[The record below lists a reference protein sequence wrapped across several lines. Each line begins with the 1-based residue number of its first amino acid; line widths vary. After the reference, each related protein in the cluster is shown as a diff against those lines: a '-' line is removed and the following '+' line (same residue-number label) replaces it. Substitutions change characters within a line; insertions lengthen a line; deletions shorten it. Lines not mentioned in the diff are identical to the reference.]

1 MNARRRRLRTP
12 AGAARAILAGLAL
25 AAVTAGCGT
34 RVASLSFPAA
44 RPASPVPSTAP
55 PTTVDGSAV
64 PPATVPGA
72 TTTTTTV
79 RLGPGQATITGT
91 VEDAGRPV
99 PGATVLVQRLVGGG
113 KATTEASTSAA
124 GTWTVPGVLGGVYRI
139 RAWSAPTLAQTR
151 PLEVW
156 VADGQTRTLTLR
168 VARIGRSTTVAA
180 TWSPD
185 PPVVGRPDVVTVTV
199 SRQRVT
205 VGGAVV
211 DPRLPGIA
219 VRLSS
224 AGWVFAGS
232 GTGVT
237 GPAGRVELTATC
249 RRAGTQPVA
258 AVVGLRPLTLDP
270 PACLPATSAGAAT
283 GHR

>member
-12 AGAARAILAGLAL
+12 AGAARAILAGLGL
-25 AAVTAGCGT
+25 AALTAGCGT
-34 RVASLSFPAA
+34 RVASLSFPAG
-44 RPASPVPSTAP
+44 RPAPPVPSTAP

-64 PPATVPGA
+64 PPATVPGV
-72 TTTTTTV
+72 TTTTTV

-91 VEDAGRPV
+91 VEAAGQPV
-99 PGATVLVQRLVGGG
+99 AGATVLVQRLVGGG
-113 KATTEASTSAA
+113 KATTEASTSAS

-156 VADGQTRTLTLR
+156 VADGRTRTLTLR

-180 TWSPD
+180 TWGPD
-185 PPVVGRPDVVTVTV
+185 PPVVGRPTVVTVTV

-211 DPRLPGIA
+211 DPRLSGIA

-224 AGWVFAGS
+224 AGWAFAGN
-232 GTGVT
+232 GKGVT

-249 RRAGTQPVA
+249 RRAGSQPVA
-258 AVVGLRPLTLDP
+258 ALVGLRPVTLDP
-270 PACLPATSAGAAT
+270 PSCLPAASAGAAT